1 MWNLTH
7 IGDGL
12 KISAGQD
19 SGATSSSDLSS
30 NKSKVV
36 SVDSFDS
43 RWYDS
48 TFTHYILF
56 FLDKYSQLNYF

>member
-7 IGDGL
+7 IGDGF

-30 NKSKVV
+30 NISKVV

-43 RWYDS
+43 RWYDLE
-48 TFTHYILF
+48 FTPYILF
-56 FLDKYSQLNYF
+56 LLENYSQFNYC